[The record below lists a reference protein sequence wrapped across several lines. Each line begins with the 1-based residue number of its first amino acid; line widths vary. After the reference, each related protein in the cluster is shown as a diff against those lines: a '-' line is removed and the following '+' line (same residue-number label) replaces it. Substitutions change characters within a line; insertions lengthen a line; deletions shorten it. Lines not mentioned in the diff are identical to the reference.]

1 MKKEIIGKYY
11 RLFTMKING
20 INYYFVGHLNEKGI
34 CFMSDKSEQ
43 VVMAFNLLE
52 RSHDIQKER

>member
-1 MKKEIIGKYY
+1 MVKEIIGKYY

-20 INYYFVGHLNEKGI
+20 IKYYFVGRLNEKGI

-43 VVMAFNLLE
+43 AVIAFDLLE
-52 RSHDIQKER
+52 QSHDIQKER